1 MPHRCD
7 VLVVARFNENT
18 TWARAVAPEVLEY
31 TKKIGNIGRES
42 QSYVRFILEEHR
54 SPRPNATRVC
64 FSQGR
69 VGGIQRSG
77 VLVRPRDFSDD
88 VYEPIFGSGRRWKF
102 NRCGGPKDCLPC
114 LFGVTRS
121 IGVALP
127 TESSMGAF
135 FSSTLQALRRVPIEV
150 WWFLY
155 NMHYSHRSC
164 RMPYV
169 LKRLWESI
177 LRGQSRFRVLPR
189 QDSVLGSH
197 FIASSNC
204 TCKRR
209 PVFAAEP

>member
-1 MPHRCD
+1 MRARKSPCRIVSRRYYTTCHMCD
-7 VLVVARFNENT
+7 LLVVARFHENT
-18 TWARAVAPEVLEY
+18 TWARAMAPEVLEY

-121 IGVALP
+121 IGVALRCP
-127 TESSMGAF
+127 
-135 FSSTLQALRRVPIEV
+135 
-150 WWFLY
+150 
-155 NMHYSHRSC
+155 
-164 RMPYV
+164 
-169 LKRLWESI
+169 
-177 LRGQSRFRVLPR
+177 QSRPWAPSSPRRCRRCGACRSRCGGSCTTCTIRTARVGCR
-189 QDSVLGSH
+189 TSWSGSGSPSCEANL
-197 FIASSNC
+197 ASESC
-204 TCKRR
+204 QAKI
-209 PVFAAEP
+209 PF

>member
-1 MPHRCD
+1 MCD
-7 VLVVARFNENT
+7 LLVVARFHENT
-18 TWARAVAPEVLEY
+18 TWARAMAPEVLEY

-42 QSYVRFILEEHR
+42 QSYLRFILEEHR

-64 FSQGR
+64 FSQGS
-69 VGGIQRSG
+69 VIGPQRSG
-77 VLVRPRDFSDD
+77 VLVPPRAFSDD
-88 VYEPIFGSGRRWKF
+88 VYEPIFGTRRRWKF
-102 NRCGGPKDCLPC
+102 NSCGGPHDCLPC
-114 LFGVTRS
+114 LFGITRS

-127 TESSMGAF
+127 TESNYGAF

-164 RMPYV
+164 RMPFV
-169 LKRLWESI
+169 LERLWESI
-177 LRGQSRFRVLPR
+177 LRGQPRFRVLPR

-204 TCKRR
+204 TCKRW